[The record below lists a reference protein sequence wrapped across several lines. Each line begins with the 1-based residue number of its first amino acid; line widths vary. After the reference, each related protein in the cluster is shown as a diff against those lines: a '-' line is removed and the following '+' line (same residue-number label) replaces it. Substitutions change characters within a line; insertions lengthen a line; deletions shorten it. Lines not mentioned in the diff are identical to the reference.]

1 MIHRLVDCLLFY
13 SGNRYNQL
21 NAILFAIIQH
31 FNPFLQCISESYIKI
46 KINLNFDFHTFLWC
60 LKRFYETFWDTTK
73 KCGNKNLSFFSSP
86 GIGTWTVKNTMEI
99 SNFDSNAMVKMYGS
113 VRQSLSEVYQ
123 DEIEVFFPSA
133 ITNKS
138 F

>member
-1 MIHRLVDCLLFY
+1 MEKLKLHKKSVTLVEIKIINKSSFENYISFHCRKE
-13 SGNRYNQL
+13 SNQL

-31 FNPFLQCISESYIKI
+31 FNPFLPSISESYIKT
-46 KINLNFDFHTFLWC
+46 KINLNFDFHTILWC

-86 GIGTWTVKNTMEI
+86 RIGTWTVKNTVEF

-113 VRQSLSEVYQ
+113 VR
-123 DEIEVFFPSA
+123 
-133 ITNKS
+133 
-138 F
+138 